1 MDKYEY
7 NLRNEEINALITRR
21 EFKKAVEIADT
32 IDWTKVRSVK
42 TLCKISDLYKVNR
55 KYNEA
60 KILLE
65 QALNRCPNGKSIVS
79 SLCEVCIK
87 MGDVVSAT
95 EYYKLFVQ
103 IAPTDN
109 AKFILLYKIYEAQE
123 VSLDER
129 IGVLEELKKR
139 ERVEKWCYELAYLYH
154 RVGLASRCVEECDDL
169 ILWFSQGKYVKK
181 AMELKMLH
189 QALSPS
195 QEAIYQQMISP
206 VERASHVD
214 QTVVHNAA
222 DEVKHED
229 DALVKTV
236 DVGQYSTINIQKAL
250 EESIR
255 DTMGDN
261 PQFKSGNLVEPEVN
275 AQVFDNT
282 DYTNETVDQPIVEE
296 VEDSTVVLSDPSLH
310 EKHLN
315 EILAPMLQ
323 DTGEMQEIYIDTATG
338 ELELDELTEAES
350 EADIPAEAV
359 KQSESSV
366 SFDTQVYNKGDI
378 PSVINQTPVA
388 EPAYESPARNLDNAS
403 KEEHMNLIDKKVA
416 EAMDAVMNGRMPASG
431 AIGGGQ
437 PPKSMQQHLTEE
449 ADGQISLVVPDEP
462 KIDKQITGQ
471 IDIESYL
478 SEWEN
483 SKKEKAQRTEEEL
496 KARVKEETGNL
507 FSDFEAAARDDILR
521 KLENELNNGPSYK
534 DADEEYRE
542 YLNKVHAEEEAKR
555 AEEEAAAREAAI
567 ETGAAVAVNTAVAAV
582 TATAG
587 DKSAVEPDTAI
598 KESEEAKPEAELKKL
613 ESGNK
618 SEAETV
624 VEEKAVSEI
633 AAEKTVTES
642 EASEADSTDSEVKT
656 SQAADDE
663 SEIESEGFVSFE
675 EFAAGSA
682 VNKNTDNATE
692 ATSDKSIEAKAEP
705 DEKVASDDDKRD
717 ASAEARDEED
727 NTVRQLTSEE
737 LALFQGFIQTKKG
750 KTELAKSLDNISLA
764 SYTGN
769 VCVIGD
775 SAEEA
780 VSLAKNVIQY
790 AKTTDSNFAGK
801 VGKVSGESLNGK
813 DVAATIE
820 RMQNGGLIVERASGM
835 EPETVEELIKSLNQE
850 NQGILVILQDGKR
863 ELRKLFKDNEKL
875 AEIFNVEIEIEQL
888 SDDALVAYGRQYAEH
903 EEYAIDEMGILAL
916 HTRIDEMQTSD
927 HIVTVADVREL
938 VDDAIYHATRF
949 SPKHIVD
956 IILGK
961 RYDED
966 DMIILKERDFSI

>member
-350 EADIPAEAV
+350 EADIPAETV

-378 PSVINQTPVA
+378 PSVINQTQTPAA
-388 EPAYESPARNLDNAS
+388 EPASEVPARNLDNAS
-403 KEEHMNLIDKKVA
+403 KEELMNLIDKKVA
-416 EAMDAVMNGRMPASG
+416 EAMDAVINGRIPASG
-431 AIGGGQ
+431 TIGGGQ

-507 FSDFEAAARDDILR
+507 FSDFEAAARDDILK

-534 DADEEYRE
+534 NAEEEYRE
-542 YLNKVHAEEEAKR
+542 YLNKVHAEEEAKK
-555 AEEEAAAREAAI
+555 AEEE
-567 ETGAAVAVNTAVAAV
+567 
-582 TATAG
+582 
-587 DKSAVEPDTAI
+587 SASKT
-598 KESEEAKPEAELKKL
+598 ESEEAKLEAELKKL
-613 ESGNK
+613 ESKPENEAKATELK
-618 SEAETV
+618 S
-624 VEEKAVSEI
+624 EKAVEENNISEP
-633 AAEKTVTES
+633 TES
-642 EASEADSTDSEVKT
+642 KT
-656 SQAADDE
+656 ADDE

-675 EFAAGSA
+675 EFASEPI
-682 VNKNTDNATE
+682 VSRNKNTDTATE
-692 ATSDKSIEAKAEP
+692 EESDKSIETKAEA
-705 DEKVASDDDKRD
+705 DSVGASSDDDKMD
-717 ASAEARDEED
+717 SQDVSRDEED

-780 VSLAKNVIQY
+780 LSLAKNVIQY

-813 DVAATIE
+813 DVAATVE
-820 RMQNGGLIVERASGM
+820 RMQNGGLIVEKASGM
-835 EPETVEELIKSLNQE
+835 DAETVEELVKTLNQE

-863 ELRKLFKDNEKL
+863 ELRKLLKDNEKL

-949 SPKHIVD
+949 SPKHVLD

-966 DMIILKERDFSI
+966 DMIILKERDFNI

>member
-275 AQVFDNT
+275 AQVYDNT
-282 DYTNETVDQPIVEE
+282 DYINETVDQPIVEE

-350 EADIPAEAV
+350 ETDIPDEAV

-378 PSVINQTPVA
+378 PSVINQTQTPAA
-388 EPAYESPARNLDNAS
+388 EPASEVPARNLDNAS
-403 KEEHMNLIDKKVA
+403 KEELMNLIDKKVA
-416 EAMDAVMNGRMPASG
+416 EAMDAVINGRIPASG
-431 AIGGGQ
+431 TIGGGQ

-507 FSDFEAAARDDILR
+507 FSDFEAAARDDILK

-534 DADEEYRE
+534 NAEEEYRE
-542 YLNKVHAEEEAKR
+542 YLNKVHAEEEAKK
-555 AEEEAAAREAAI
+555 AEEE
-567 ETGAAVAVNTAVAAV
+567 
-582 TATAG
+582 
-587 DKSAVEPDTAI
+587 SASKT
-598 KESEEAKPEAELKKL
+598 ESEEAKLEAELKKL
-613 ESGNK
+613 ESKPENEAKATELK
-618 SEAETV
+618 S
-624 VEEKAVSEI
+624 EKAVEENNISEP
-633 AAEKTVTES
+633 TES
-642 EASEADSTDSEVKT
+642 KT
-656 SQAADDE
+656 ADDE

-675 EFAAGSA
+675 EFASEPI
-682 VNKNTDNATE
+682 VSRNKNTDTATE
-692 ATSDKSIEAKAEP
+692 EESDKSIETEAEA
-705 DEKVASDDDKRD
+705 DSVGASSDDDKTD
-717 ASAEARDEED
+717 SQDVSRDEED

-780 VSLAKNVIQY
+780 LSLAKNVIQY

-813 DVAATIE
+813 DVAATVE
-820 RMQNGGLIVERASGM
+820 RMQNGGLIVEKASGM
-835 EPETVEELIKSLNQE
+835 DAETVEELVKTLNQE

-863 ELRKLFKDNEKL
+863 ELRKLLKDNEKL

-949 SPKHIVD
+949 SPKHVLD

-966 DMIILKERDFSI
+966 DMIILKERDFNI

>member
-282 DYTNETVDQPIVEE
+282 DYINETVDQPIVEE

-350 EADIPAEAV
+350 ETDIPDETV

-378 PSVINQTPVA
+378 PSVINQTQTPAA
-388 EPAYESPARNLDNAS
+388 EPASEVPARNLDNAS
-403 KEEHMNLIDKKVA
+403 KEELMNLIDKKVA
-416 EAMDAVMNGRMPASG
+416 EAMDAVINGRIPASG
-431 AIGGGQ
+431 TIGGGQ

-507 FSDFEAAARDDILR
+507 FSDFEAAARDDILK

-534 DADEEYRE
+534 NAEEEYRE
-542 YLNKVHAEEEAKR
+542 YLNKVHAEEEAKK
-555 AEEEAAAREAAI
+555 AEEE
-567 ETGAAVAVNTAVAAV
+567 
-582 TATAG
+582 
-587 DKSAVEPDTAI
+587 SASKT
-598 KESEEAKPEAELKKL
+598 ESEEAKLEAELKKL
-613 ESGNK
+613 ESKPENEAKATELK
-618 SEAETV
+618 S
-624 VEEKAVSEI
+624 EKAVDETDISEP
-633 AAEKTVTES
+633 TES
-642 EASEADSTDSEVKT
+642 KT
-656 SQAADDE
+656 ADDE

-675 EFAAGSA
+675 EFASEPI
-682 VNKNTDNATE
+682 VSKNKNTDTATE
-692 ATSDKSIEAKAEP
+692 EESDKSIETKAEA
-705 DEKVASDDDKRD
+705 DTVGASSDDDKTD
-717 ASAEARDEED
+717 SQDVSRDEED

-780 VSLAKNVIQY
+780 LSLAKNVIQY

-813 DVAATIE
+813 DVAATVE
-820 RMQNGGLIVERASGM
+820 RMQNGGLIVEKASGM
-835 EPETVEELIKSLNQE
+835 DAETVEELVKTLNQE

-863 ELRKLFKDNEKL
+863 ELRKLLKDNEKL

-949 SPKHIVD
+949 SPKHVLD

-966 DMIILKERDFSI
+966 DMIILKERDFNI

>member
-65 QALNRCPNGKSIVS
+65 QALSRCPNGKSIVS

-275 AQVFDNT
+275 AQVYDNT
-282 DYTNETVDQPIVEE
+282 DYINETVDQPIVEE

-350 EADIPAEAV
+350 EADIPDEAV

-366 SFDTQVYNKGDI
+366 SFDTQIYNKGDI
-378 PSVINQTPVA
+378 PSVINQTQTPAA
-388 EPAYESPARNLDNAS
+388 EPASEVPARNLDNAS
-403 KEEHMNLIDKKVA
+403 KEELMNLIDKKVA
-416 EAMDAVMNGRMPASG
+416 EAMDAVINGRIPASG
-431 AIGGGQ
+431 TIGGGQ

-507 FSDFEAAARDDILR
+507 FSDFEAAARDDILK

-534 DADEEYRE
+534 NAEEEYRE
-542 YLNKVHAEEEAKR
+542 YLNKVHAEEEAKK
-555 AEEEAAAREAAI
+555 AEEE
-567 ETGAAVAVNTAVAAV
+567 
-582 TATAG
+582 
-587 DKSAVEPDTAI
+587 SASKT
-598 KESEEAKPEAELKKL
+598 ESEEAKLEAELKKL
-613 ESGNK
+613 ESKPENEAKATELK
-618 SEAETV
+618 S
-624 VEEKAVSEI
+624 EKAVDETDISEP
-633 AAEKTVTES
+633 TES
-642 EASEADSTDSEVKT
+642 KT
-656 SQAADDE
+656 ADDE

-675 EFAAGSA
+675 EFTSEP
-682 VNKNTDNATE
+682 VVSRNKNTDTATE
-692 ATSDKSIEAKAEP
+692 EESDKSIETKAEA
-705 DEKVASDDDKRD
+705 DSVEASSDDDKMD
-717 ASAEARDEED
+717 SQDVSRDEED

-780 VSLAKNVIQY
+780 LSLAKNVIQY

-813 DVAATIE
+813 DVAATVE
-820 RMQNGGLIVERASGM
+820 RMQNGGLIVEKASGM
-835 EPETVEELIKSLNQE
+835 DAETVEELVKTLNQE

-863 ELRKLFKDNEKL
+863 ELRKLLKDNEKL

-949 SPKHIVD
+949 SPKHVLD

-966 DMIILKERDFSI
+966 DMIILKERDFNI

>member
-282 DYTNETVDQPIVEE
+282 DYINETVDQPIVEE

-338 ELELDELTEAES
+338 ELELDDLTEAES
-350 EADIPAEAV
+350 EADIPAETV

-378 PSVINQTPVA
+378 PSVINQTQTPAA
-388 EPAYESPARNLDNAS
+388 EPASEVPARNLDNAS
-403 KEEHMNLIDKKVA
+403 KEELMNLIDKKVA
-416 EAMDAVMNGRMPASG
+416 EAMDAVMNGRIPASG
-431 AIGGGQ
+431 TIGGGQ

-507 FSDFEAAARDDILR
+507 FSDFEAAARDDILK

-534 DADEEYRE
+534 NAEEEYRE
-542 YLNKVHAEEEAKR
+542 YLNKVHAEEEAKK
-555 AEEEAAAREAAI
+555 AEEE
-567 ETGAAVAVNTAVAAV
+567 
-582 TATAG
+582 
-587 DKSAVEPDTAI
+587 SASKT
-598 KESEEAKPEAELKKL
+598 ESEEAKLEAELKKL
-613 ESGNK
+613 ESKPENEAKATELK
-618 SEAETV
+618 S
-624 VEEKAVSEI
+624 EKAVEENNISEP
-633 AAEKTVTES
+633 TES
-642 EASEADSTDSEVKT
+642 KT
-656 SQAADDE
+656 ADDE

-675 EFAAGSA
+675 EFASEPI
-682 VNKNTDNATE
+682 VSKNKNTDTATE
-692 ATSDKSIEAKAEP
+692 EESDKSIETEAEA
-705 DEKVASDDDKRD
+705 DTVGASSDDDKTD
-717 ASAEARDEED
+717 SQDVSRDEED

-780 VSLAKNVIQY
+780 LSLAKNVIQY

-813 DVAATIE
+813 DVAATVE
-820 RMQNGGLIVERASGM
+820 RMQNGGLIVEKASGM
-835 EPETVEELIKSLNQE
+835 DAETVEELVKTLNQE

-863 ELRKLFKDNEKL
+863 ELRKLLKDNEKL

-949 SPKHIVD
+949 SPKHVLD

-966 DMIILKERDFSI
+966 DMIILKERDFNI

>member
-350 EADIPAEAV
+350 EADIPDETV

-366 SFDTQVYNKGDI
+366 SFDTQIYNKGDI
-378 PSVINQTPVA
+378 PSVINQTQTPAA
-388 EPAYESPARNLDNAS
+388 EPASEVPARNLDNAS
-403 KEEHMNLIDKKVA
+403 KEELMNLIDKKVA
-416 EAMDAVMNGRMPASG
+416 EAMDAVINGRIPASG
-431 AIGGGQ
+431 TIGGGQ

-507 FSDFEAAARDDILR
+507 FSDFEAAARDDILK

-534 DADEEYRE
+534 NAEEEYRE
-542 YLNKVHAEEEAKR
+542 YLNKVHAEEEAKK
-555 AEEEAAAREAAI
+555 AEEE
-567 ETGAAVAVNTAVAAV
+567 
-582 TATAG
+582 
-587 DKSAVEPDTAI
+587 SASKT
-598 KESEEAKPEAELKKL
+598 ESEEAKLEAELKKL
-613 ESGNK
+613 ESKPENEAKATELK
-618 SEAETV
+618 S
-624 VEEKAVSEI
+624 EKAVEENNISEP
-633 AAEKTVTES
+633 TES
-642 EASEADSTDSEVKT
+642 KT
-656 SQAADDE
+656 ADDE

-675 EFAAGSA
+675 EFASEPI
-682 VNKNTDNATE
+682 VSKNKNTDTATE
-692 ATSDKSIEAKAEP
+692 EESDKSIETEAEA
-705 DEKVASDDDKRD
+705 DTVGASSDDDKTD
-717 ASAEARDEED
+717 SQDVSRDEED

-780 VSLAKNVIQY
+780 LSLAKNVIQY

-813 DVAATIE
+813 DVAATVE
-820 RMQNGGLIVERASGM
+820 RMQNGGLIVEKASGM
-835 EPETVEELIKSLNQE
+835 DAETVEELVKTLNQE

-863 ELRKLFKDNEKL
+863 ELRKLLKDNEKL

-949 SPKHIVD
+949 SPKHVLD

-966 DMIILKERDFSI
+966 DMIILKERDFNI

>member
-350 EADIPAEAV
+350 EADIPAEVV

-378 PSVINQTPVA
+378 PSVINQTQTPAA
-388 EPAYESPARNLDNAS
+388 EPASEVPARNLDNAS
-403 KEEHMNLIDKKVA
+403 KEELMNLIDKKVA
-416 EAMDAVMNGRMPASG
+416 EAMDAVINGRIPASG
-431 AIGGGQ
+431 KIGGGQ

-507 FSDFEAAARDDILR
+507 FSDFEAAARDDILK

-534 DADEEYRE
+534 NAEEEYRE
-542 YLNKVHAEEEAKR
+542 YLNKVHAEEEAKK
-555 AEEEAAAREAAI
+555 AEEE
-567 ETGAAVAVNTAVAAV
+567 
-582 TATAG
+582 
-587 DKSAVEPDTAI
+587 SASKT
-598 KESEEAKPEAELKKL
+598 ESEEAKLVAELKKL
-613 ESGNK
+613 ESKPENEAKATELK
-618 SEAETV
+618 S
-624 VEEKAVSEI
+624 EKAVEENNISEP
-633 AAEKTVTES
+633 TES
-642 EASEADSTDSEVKT
+642 KT
-656 SQAADDE
+656 ADDE

-675 EFAAGSA
+675 EFASEPI
-682 VNKNTDNATE
+682 VSKNKNTDTATE
-692 ATSDKSIEAKAEP
+692 EESDKSIETEAEA
-705 DEKVASDDDKRD
+705 DTVGASSDDDKTD
-717 ASAEARDEED
+717 SQDVSRDEED

-780 VSLAKNVIQY
+780 LSLAKNVIQY

-813 DVAATIE
+813 DVAATVE
-820 RMQNGGLIVERASGM
+820 RMQNGGLIVEKASGM
-835 EPETVEELIKSLNQE
+835 DAETVEELVKTLNQE

-863 ELRKLFKDNEKL
+863 ELRKLLKDNEKL

-949 SPKHIVD
+949 SPKHVLD

-966 DMIILKERDFSI
+966 DMIILKERDFNI

>member
-366 SFDTQVYNKGDI
+366 SFDTQIYNKGDI
-378 PSVINQTPVA
+378 PSVINQTQTPAA
-388 EPAYESPARNLDNAS
+388 EPASEVPARNLDNAS
-403 KEEHMNLIDKKVA
+403 KEELMNLIDKKVA
-416 EAMDAVMNGRMPASG
+416 EAMDAVINGRIPASG
-431 AIGGGQ
+431 TIGGGQ

-507 FSDFEAAARDDILR
+507 FSDFEAAARDDILK

-534 DADEEYRE
+534 NAEEEYRE
-542 YLNKVHAEEEAKR
+542 YLNKVHAEEEAKK
-555 AEEEAAAREAAI
+555 AEEE
-567 ETGAAVAVNTAVAAV
+567 
-582 TATAG
+582 
-587 DKSAVEPDTAI
+587 SASKT
-598 KESEEAKPEAELKKL
+598 ESEEAKLEAELKKL
-613 ESGNK
+613 ESKPENEVKAAVLK
-618 SEAETV
+618 S
-624 VEEKAVSEI
+624 EKAVDETDISEP
-633 AAEKTVTES
+633 TES
-642 EASEADSTDSEVKT
+642 KT
-656 SQAADDE
+656 ADDE

-675 EFAAGSA
+675 EFASEPI
-682 VNKNTDNATE
+682 VSKNKNTDTATE
-692 ATSDKSIEAKAEP
+692 EESDKSIETEAEA
-705 DEKVASDDDKRD
+705 DTVGASSDDDKTD
-717 ASAEARDEED
+717 SQDVSRDEED

-780 VSLAKNVIQY
+780 LSLAKNVIQY

-813 DVAATIE
+813 DVAATVE
-820 RMQNGGLIVERASGM
+820 RMQNGGLIVEKASGM
-835 EPETVEELIKSLNQE
+835 DAETVEELVKTLNQE

-863 ELRKLFKDNEKL
+863 ELRKLLKDNEKL

-949 SPKHIVD
+949 SPKHVLD

-966 DMIILKERDFSI
+966 DMIILKERDFNI

>member
-275 AQVFDNT
+275 AQVYDNT
-282 DYTNETVDQPIVEE
+282 DYINETVDQPIVEE

-366 SFDTQVYNKGDI
+366 SFDTQIYNKGDI
-378 PSVINQTPVA
+378 PSVINQTQTPAA
-388 EPAYESPARNLDNAS
+388 EPASEVPARNLDNAS
-403 KEEHMNLIDKKVA
+403 KEELMNLIDKKVA
-416 EAMDAVMNGRMPASG
+416 EAMDAVINGRIPASG
-431 AIGGGQ
+431 TIGGGQ

-507 FSDFEAAARDDILR
+507 FSDFEAAARDDILK

-534 DADEEYRE
+534 NAEEEYRE
-542 YLNKVHAEEEAKR
+542 YLNKVHAEEEAKK
-555 AEEEAAAREAAI
+555 AEEE
-567 ETGAAVAVNTAVAAV
+567 
-582 TATAG
+582 
-587 DKSAVEPDTAI
+587 SASKT
-598 KESEEAKPEAELKKL
+598 ESEEAKLEAELKKI
-613 ESGNK
+613 ESKPENEVKAAVLK
-618 SEAETV
+618 S
-624 VEEKAVSEI
+624 EKAVDETDISEP
-633 AAEKTVTES
+633 TES
-642 EASEADSTDSEVKT
+642 KT
-656 SQAADDE
+656 ADDE

-675 EFAAGSA
+675 EFASEPI
-682 VNKNTDNATE
+682 VSRNKNTDTATE
-692 ATSDKSIEAKAEP
+692 EESDKSIETEAEA
-705 DEKVASDDDKRD
+705 DTVGASSDDDKTD
-717 ASAEARDEED
+717 SQDVSRDEED

-780 VSLAKNVIQY
+780 LSLAKNVIQY

-813 DVAATIE
+813 DVAATVE
-820 RMQNGGLIVERASGM
+820 RMQNGGLIVEKASGM
-835 EPETVEELIKSLNQE
+835 DAETVEELVKTLNQE

-863 ELRKLFKDNEKL
+863 ELRKLLKDNEKL

-949 SPKHIVD
+949 SPKHVLD

-966 DMIILKERDFSI
+966 DMIILKERDFNI

>member
-350 EADIPAEAV
+350 EADIPAETV

-378 PSVINQTPVA
+378 PSVINQTQTPAA
-388 EPAYESPARNLDNAS
+388 EPASEVPARNLDNAS
-403 KEEHMNLIDKKVA
+403 KEELMNLIDKKVA
-416 EAMDAVMNGRMPASG
+416 EAMDAVINGRIPASG
-431 AIGGGQ
+431 TIGGGQ

-507 FSDFEAAARDDILR
+507 FSDFEAAARDDILK

-534 DADEEYRE
+534 NAEEEYRE
-542 YLNKVHAEEEAKR
+542 YLNKVHAEEEAKK
-555 AEEEAAAREAAI
+555 AEEE
-567 ETGAAVAVNTAVAAV
+567 
-582 TATAG
+582 
-587 DKSAVEPDTAI
+587 SASKT
-598 KESEEAKPEAELKKL
+598 ESEEAKLEAELKKL
-613 ESGNK
+613 ESKPENEAKATELK
-618 SEAETV
+618 S
-624 VEEKAVSEI
+624 EKAVDETDISEP
-633 AAEKTVTES
+633 TES
-642 EASEADSTDSEVKT
+642 KT
-656 SQAADDE
+656 ADDE

-675 EFAAGSA
+675 EFASEPM
-682 VNKNTDNATE
+682 VSRNKNTDTATE
-692 ATSDKSIEAKAEP
+692 EESDKSIETKAEA
-705 DEKVASDDDKRD
+705 DTVGASSDDDKTD
-717 ASAEARDEED
+717 SQDVSRDEED

-780 VSLAKNVIQY
+780 LSLAKNVIQY

-813 DVAATIE
+813 DVAATVE
-820 RMQNGGLIVERASGM
+820 RMQNGGLIVEKASGM
-835 EPETVEELIKSLNQE
+835 DAETVEELVKTLNQE

-863 ELRKLFKDNEKL
+863 ELRKLLKDNEKL

-949 SPKHIVD
+949 SPKHVLD

-966 DMIILKERDFSI
+966 DMIILKERDFNI

>member
-282 DYTNETVDQPIVEE
+282 DYINETVDQPIVEE

-350 EADIPAEAV
+350 EADIPDEAV

-378 PSVINQTPVA
+378 PSVINQTQTPAA
-388 EPAYESPARNLDNAS
+388 EPASEVPARNLDNAS
-403 KEEHMNLIDKKVA
+403 KEELMNLIDKKVA
-416 EAMDAVMNGRMPASG
+416 EAMDAVINGRIPASG
-431 AIGGGQ
+431 TIGGGQ

-507 FSDFEAAARDDILR
+507 FSDFEAAARDDILK

-534 DADEEYRE
+534 NAEEEYRE
-542 YLNKVHAEEEAKR
+542 YLNKVHAEEEAKK
-555 AEEEAAAREAAI
+555 AEEE
-567 ETGAAVAVNTAVAAV
+567 
-582 TATAG
+582 
-587 DKSAVEPDTAI
+587 SASKT
-598 KESEEAKPEAELKKL
+598 ESEEAKLETELKKL
-613 ESGNK
+613 ESKPENEAKATELK
-618 SEAETV
+618 S
-624 VEEKAVSEI
+624 EKAVDENNISEP
-633 AAEKTVTES
+633 TES
-642 EASEADSTDSEVKT
+642 KT
-656 SQAADDE
+656 ADDE

-675 EFAAGSA
+675 EFASEPI
-682 VNKNTDNATE
+682 VSRNNNTDTATE
-692 ATSDKSIEAKAEP
+692 EESDKSIETKAEA
-705 DEKVASDDDKRD
+705 DTVGASSDDDKTD
-717 ASAEARDEED
+717 SQDVSRDEED

-780 VSLAKNVIQY
+780 LSLAKNVIQY

-813 DVAATIE
+813 DVAATVE
-820 RMQNGGLIVERASGM
+820 RMQNGGLIVEKASGM
-835 EPETVEELIKSLNQE
+835 DAETVEELVKTLNQE

-863 ELRKLFKDNEKL
+863 ELRKLLKDNEKL

-949 SPKHIVD
+949 SPKHVLD

-966 DMIILKERDFSI
+966 DMIILKERDFNI

>member
-282 DYTNETVDQPIVEE
+282 DYINETVDQPIVEE

-366 SFDTQVYNKGDI
+366 SFDTQIYNKGDI
-378 PSVINQTPVA
+378 PSVINQTQTPAA
-388 EPAYESPARNLDNAS
+388 EPASEVPARNLDNAS
-403 KEEHMNLIDKKVA
+403 KEELMNLIDKKVA
-416 EAMDAVMNGRMPASG
+416 EAMDAVINGRIPASG
-431 AIGGGQ
+431 TIGGGQ

-507 FSDFEAAARDDILR
+507 FSDFEAAARDDILK

-534 DADEEYRE
+534 NAEEEYRE
-542 YLNKVHAEEEAKR
+542 YLNKVHAEEEAKK
-555 AEEEAAAREAAI
+555 AEEE
-567 ETGAAVAVNTAVAAV
+567 
-582 TATAG
+582 
-587 DKSAVEPDTAI
+587 SASKT
-598 KESEEAKPEAELKKL
+598 ESEEAKLEAELKKL
-613 ESGNK
+613 ESKPENEAKATELK
-618 SEAETV
+618 S
-624 VEEKAVSEI
+624 EKAVEENNISEPI
-633 AAEKTVTES
+633 ESKT
-642 EASEADSTDSEVKT
+642 
-656 SQAADDE
+656 ADDE

-675 EFAAGSA
+675 EFASEPI
-682 VNKNTDNATE
+682 VSKNKNTDTATE
-692 ATSDKSIEAKAEP
+692 EESDKSIETEAEA
-705 DEKVASDDDKRD
+705 DTVGASSDDDKTD
-717 ASAEARDEED
+717 SQDVSRDEED

-780 VSLAKNVIQY
+780 LSLAKNVIQY

-813 DVAATIE
+813 DVAATVE
-820 RMQNGGLIVERASGM
+820 RMQNGGLIVEKASGM
-835 EPETVEELIKSLNQE
+835 DAETVEELVKTLNQE

-863 ELRKLFKDNEKL
+863 ELRKLLKDNEKL

-949 SPKHIVD
+949 SPKHVLD

-966 DMIILKERDFSI
+966 DMIILKERDFNI

>member
-366 SFDTQVYNKGDI
+366 SFDTQIYNKGDI
-378 PSVINQTPVA
+378 PSVINQTQTPAA
-388 EPAYESPARNLDNAS
+388 EPASEVPARNLDNAS
-403 KEEHMNLIDKKVA
+403 KEELMNLIDKKVA
-416 EAMDAVMNGRMPASG
+416 EAMDAVINGRIPASG
-431 AIGGGQ
+431 TIGGGQ

-507 FSDFEAAARDDILR
+507 FSDFEAAARDDILK

-534 DADEEYRE
+534 NAEEEYRE
-542 YLNKVHAEEEAKR
+542 YLNKVHAEEEAKK
-555 AEEEAAAREAAI
+555 AEEE
-567 ETGAAVAVNTAVAAV
+567 
-582 TATAG
+582 
-587 DKSAVEPDTAI
+587 SASKT
-598 KESEEAKPEAELKKL
+598 ESEEAKLEAELKKL
-613 ESGNK
+613 ESKPENEAKATELK
-618 SEAETV
+618 S
-624 VEEKAVSEI
+624 EKAVEENNISEP
-633 AAEKTVTES
+633 TES
-642 EASEADSTDSEVKT
+642 KT
-656 SQAADDE
+656 ADDE

-675 EFAAGSA
+675 EFASEPI
-682 VNKNTDNATE
+682 VSKNKNTDTATE
-692 ATSDKSIEAKAEP
+692 EESDKSIETKAEA
-705 DEKVASDDDKRD
+705 DTVGASSDDDKT
-717 ASAEARDEED
+717 ASQDVSRDEED

-780 VSLAKNVIQY
+780 LSLAKNVIQY

-813 DVAATIE
+813 DVAATVE
-820 RMQNGGLIVERASGM
+820 RMQNGGLIVEKASGM
-835 EPETVEELIKSLNQE
+835 DAETVEELVKTLNQE

-863 ELRKLFKDNEKL
+863 ELRKLLKDNEKL

-949 SPKHIVD
+949 SPKHVLD

-966 DMIILKERDFSI
+966 DMIILKERDFNI

>member
-282 DYTNETVDQPIVEE
+282 DYINETVDQPIVEE

-366 SFDTQVYNKGDI
+366 SFDTQIYNKGDI
-378 PSVINQTPVA
+378 PSVINQTQTPAA
-388 EPAYESPARNLDNAS
+388 EPASEVPARNLDNAS
-403 KEEHMNLIDKKVA
+403 KEELMNLIDKKVA
-416 EAMDAVMNGRMPASG
+416 EAMDAVINGRIPASG
-431 AIGGGQ
+431 TIGGGQ

-507 FSDFEAAARDDILR
+507 FSDFEAAARDDILK

-534 DADEEYRE
+534 NAEEEYRE
-542 YLNKVHAEEEAKR
+542 YLNKVHAEEEAKK
-555 AEEEAAAREAAI
+555 AEEE
-567 ETGAAVAVNTAVAAV
+567 
-582 TATAG
+582 
-587 DKSAVEPDTAI
+587 SASKT
-598 KESEEAKPEAELKKL
+598 ESEEAKLEAELKKL
-613 ESGNK
+613 ESKPENEVKAAVLK
-618 SEAETV
+618 S
-624 VEEKAVSEI
+624 EKAVDETDISEP
-633 AAEKTVTES
+633 TES
-642 EASEADSTDSEVKT
+642 KT
-656 SQAADDE
+656 ADDE

-675 EFAAGSA
+675 EFASEPI
-682 VNKNTDNATE
+682 VSKNKDTDTATE
-692 ATSDKSIEAKAEP
+692 EESDKSIETKAET
-705 DEKVASDDDKRD
+705 DTVGASSDDDKTD
-717 ASAEARDEED
+717 SQDVSRDEED

-780 VSLAKNVIQY
+780 LSLAKNVIQY

-813 DVAATIE
+813 DVAATVE
-820 RMQNGGLIVERASGM
+820 RMQNGGLIVEKASGM
-835 EPETVEELIKSLNQE
+835 DAETVEELVKTLNQE

-863 ELRKLFKDNEKL
+863 ELRKLLKDNEKL

-949 SPKHIVD
+949 SPKHVLD

-966 DMIILKERDFSI
+966 DMIILKERDFNI

>member
-282 DYTNETVDQPIVEE
+282 DYINETVDQPIVEE

-366 SFDTQVYNKGDI
+366 SFDTQIYNKGDI
-378 PSVINQTPVA
+378 PSVINQTQTPAA
-388 EPAYESPARNLDNAS
+388 EPASEVPARNLDNAS
-403 KEEHMNLIDKKVA
+403 KEELMNLIDKKVA
-416 EAMDAVMNGRMPASG
+416 EAMDAVINGRIPASG
-431 AIGGGQ
+431 TIGGGQ

-507 FSDFEAAARDDILR
+507 FSDFEAAARDDILK

-534 DADEEYRE
+534 NAEEEYRE
-542 YLNKVHAEEEAKR
+542 YLNKVHAEEEAKK
-555 AEEEAAAREAAI
+555 AEEE
-567 ETGAAVAVNTAVAAV
+567 
-582 TATAG
+582 
-587 DKSAVEPDTAI
+587 SASKT
-598 KESEEAKPEAELKKL
+598 ESEEAKLEAELKKL
-613 ESGNK
+613 ESKPENEAKATELK
-618 SEAETV
+618 S
-624 VEEKAVSEI
+624 EKAVEENNISEP
-633 AAEKTVTES
+633 TES
-642 EASEADSTDSEVKT
+642 KT
-656 SQAADDE
+656 ADDE

-675 EFAAGSA
+675 EFASEPI
-682 VNKNTDNATE
+682 VSKNKNTGTATE
-692 ATSDKSIEAKAEP
+692 EESDKSIETEAEA
-705 DEKVASDDDKRD
+705 DTVGASSDDDKTD
-717 ASAEARDEED
+717 SQDVSRDEED

-780 VSLAKNVIQY
+780 LSLAKNVIQY

-813 DVAATIE
+813 DVAATVE
-820 RMQNGGLIVERASGM
+820 RMQNGGLIVEKASGM
-835 EPETVEELIKSLNQE
+835 DAETVEELVKTLNQE

-863 ELRKLFKDNEKL
+863 ELRKLLKDNEKL

-949 SPKHIVD
+949 SPKHVLD

-966 DMIILKERDFSI
+966 DMIILKERDFNI

>member
-275 AQVFDNT
+275 AQVYDNT
-282 DYTNETVDQPIVEE
+282 DYINETVDQPIVEE

-366 SFDTQVYNKGDI
+366 SFDTQIYNKGDI
-378 PSVINQTPVA
+378 PSVINQTQTPAA
-388 EPAYESPARNLDNAS
+388 EPASEVPARNLDNAS
-403 KEEHMNLIDKKVA
+403 KEELMNLIDKKVA
-416 EAMDAVMNGRMPASG
+416 EAMDAVINGRIPASG
-431 AIGGGQ
+431 TIGGGQ

-507 FSDFEAAARDDILR
+507 FSDFEAAARDDILK

-534 DADEEYRE
+534 NAEEEYRE
-542 YLNKVHAEEEAKR
+542 YLNKVHAEEEAKK
-555 AEEEAAAREAAI
+555 AEEE
-567 ETGAAVAVNTAVAAV
+567 
-582 TATAG
+582 
-587 DKSAVEPDTAI
+587 SASKT
-598 KESEEAKPEAELKKL
+598 ESEEAKLEAELKKL
-613 ESGNK
+613 ESKPENEAKATELK
-618 SEAETV
+618 S
-624 VEEKAVSEI
+624 EKAVEENNISEP
-633 AAEKTVTES
+633 TES
-642 EASEADSTDSEVKT
+642 KT
-656 SQAADDE
+656 ADDE

-675 EFAAGSA
+675 EFASEPI
-682 VNKNTDNATE
+682 VSKNKNTDTATE
-692 ATSDKSIEAKAEP
+692 EESDKSIETEAEA
-705 DEKVASDDDKRD
+705 DTVGASSDDDKTD
-717 ASAEARDEED
+717 SQDVSRDEED

-780 VSLAKNVIQY
+780 LSLAKNVIQY

-813 DVAATIE
+813 DVAATVE
-820 RMQNGGLIVERASGM
+820 RMQNGCLIVEKASGM
-835 EPETVEELIKSLNQE
+835 DAETVEELVKTLNQE

-863 ELRKLFKDNEKL
+863 ELRKLLKDNEKL

-949 SPKHIVD
+949 SPKHVLD

-966 DMIILKERDFSI
+966 DMIILKERDFNI

>member
-282 DYTNETVDQPIVEE
+282 DYINETVNQPIVEE

-366 SFDTQVYNKGDI
+366 SFDTQIYNKGDI
-378 PSVINQTPVA
+378 PSVINQTQTPAA
-388 EPAYESPARNLDNAS
+388 EPASEVPARNLDNAS
-403 KEEHMNLIDKKVA
+403 KEELMNLIDKKVA
-416 EAMDAVMNGRMPASG
+416 EAMDAVINGRIPASG
-431 AIGGGQ
+431 TIGGGQ

-507 FSDFEAAARDDILR
+507 FSDFEAAARDDILK

-534 DADEEYRE
+534 NAEEEYRE
-542 YLNKVHAEEEAKR
+542 YLNKVHAEEEAKK
-555 AEEEAAAREAAI
+555 AEEE
-567 ETGAAVAVNTAVAAV
+567 
-582 TATAG
+582 
-587 DKSAVEPDTAI
+587 SASKT
-598 KESEEAKPEAELKKL
+598 ESEEAKLEAELKKL
-613 ESGNK
+613 ESKPENEAKATELK
-618 SEAETV
+618 S
-624 VEEKAVSEI
+624 EKAVEENNISEP
-633 AAEKTVTES
+633 TES
-642 EASEADSTDSEVKT
+642 KT
-656 SQAADDE
+656 ADDE

-675 EFAAGSA
+675 EFASEPI
-682 VNKNTDNATE
+682 VSKNKNTDTATE
-692 ATSDKSIEAKAEP
+692 EESDKSIETEAEA
-705 DEKVASDDDKRD
+705 DTVGASSDDDKTD
-717 ASAEARDEED
+717 SQDVSRDEED

-780 VSLAKNVIQY
+780 LSLAKNVIQY

-813 DVAATIE
+813 DVAATVE
-820 RMQNGGLIVERASGM
+820 RMQNGGLIVEKASGM
-835 EPETVEELIKSLNQE
+835 DAETVEELVKTLNQE

-863 ELRKLFKDNEKL
+863 ELRKLLKDNEKL

-949 SPKHIVD
+949 SPKHVLD

-966 DMIILKERDFSI
+966 DMIILKERDFNI

>member
-282 DYTNETVDQPIVEE
+282 DYINETVDQPIVEE

-366 SFDTQVYNKGDI
+366 SFDTQIYNKGDI
-378 PSVINQTPVA
+378 PSVINQTQTPAA
-388 EPAYESPARNLDNAS
+388 EPASEVPARNLDNAS
-403 KEEHMNLIDKKVA
+403 KEELMNLIDKKVA
-416 EAMDAVMNGRMPASG
+416 EAMDAVINGRIPASG
-431 AIGGGQ
+431 TIGGGQ

-507 FSDFEAAARDDILR
+507 FSDFEAAARDDILK

-534 DADEEYRE
+534 NAEEEYRE
-542 YLNKVHAEEEAKR
+542 YLNKVHAEEEAKK
-555 AEEEAAAREAAI
+555 AEEE
-567 ETGAAVAVNTAVAAV
+567 
-582 TATAG
+582 
-587 DKSAVEPDTAI
+587 SASKT
-598 KESEEAKPEAELKKL
+598 ESEEAKLEAELKKL
-613 ESGNK
+613 ESKPENEAKATELK
-618 SEAETV
+618 S
-624 VEEKAVSEI
+624 EKAVDETDISEP
-633 AAEKTVTES
+633 TES
-642 EASEADSTDSEVKT
+642 KT
-656 SQAADDE
+656 ADDE

-675 EFAAGSA
+675 EFASEPI
-682 VNKNTDNATE
+682 VSKNKNTDTATE
-692 ATSDKSIEAKAEP
+692 EESDKSIETKAEA
-705 DEKVASDDDKRD
+705 DTVGASSDDDKTD
-717 ASAEARDEED
+717 SQDVSRDEED

-780 VSLAKNVIQY
+780 LSLAKNVIQY

-813 DVAATIE
+813 DVAATVE
-820 RMQNGGLIVERASGM
+820 RMQNGGLIVEKASGM
-835 EPETVEELIKSLNQE
+835 DAETVEELVKTLNQE

-863 ELRKLFKDNEKL
+863 ELRKLLKDNEKL

-949 SPKHIVD
+949 SPKHVLD

-966 DMIILKERDFSI
+966 DMIILKERDFNI

>member
-338 ELELDELTEAES
+338 ELELDELTEA
-350 EADIPAEAV
+350 DIPAETV

-378 PSVINQTPVA
+378 PSVINQTQTPAA
-388 EPAYESPARNLDNAS
+388 EPASEVPARNLDNAS
-403 KEEHMNLIDKKVA
+403 KEELMNLIDKKVA
-416 EAMDAVMNGRMPASG
+416 EAMDAVINGRIPASG
-431 AIGGGQ
+431 TIGGGQ

-507 FSDFEAAARDDILR
+507 FSDFEAAARDDILK

-534 DADEEYRE
+534 NAEEEYRE
-542 YLNKVHAEEEAKR
+542 YLNKVHAEEEAKK
-555 AEEEAAAREAAI
+555 AEEE
-567 ETGAAVAVNTAVAAV
+567 
-582 TATAG
+582 
-587 DKSAVEPDTAI
+587 SASKT
-598 KESEEAKPEAELKKL
+598 ESEEAKLEAELKKL
-613 ESGNK
+613 ESKPENEAKATELK
-618 SEAETV
+618 S
-624 VEEKAVSEI
+624 EKAVDETDISEP
-633 AAEKTVTES
+633 TES
-642 EASEADSTDSEVKT
+642 KT
-656 SQAADDE
+656 ADDE

-675 EFAAGSA
+675 EFASEPI
-682 VNKNTDNATE
+682 VSKNKNTDTATE
-692 ATSDKSIEAKAEP
+692 EESDKSIETKAEA
-705 DEKVASDDDKRD
+705 DTVGASSDDDKT
-717 ASAEARDEED
+717 ASQDVSRDEED

-780 VSLAKNVIQY
+780 LSLAKNVIQY

-813 DVAATIE
+813 DVAATVE
-820 RMQNGGLIVERASGM
+820 RMQNGGLIVEKASGM
-835 EPETVEELIKSLNQE
+835 DAETVEELVKTLNQE

-863 ELRKLFKDNEKL
+863 ELRKLLKDNEKL

-949 SPKHIVD
+949 SPKHVLD

-966 DMIILKERDFSI
+966 DMIILKERDFNI

>member
-282 DYTNETVDQPIVEE
+282 DYINETVDQPIVEE

-350 EADIPAEAV
+350 EADIPAETV

-378 PSVINQTPVA
+378 PSVINQTQTPAA
-388 EPAYESPARNLDNAS
+388 EPASEVPARNLDNAS
-403 KEEHMNLIDKKVA
+403 KEELMNLIDKKVA
-416 EAMDAVMNGRMPASG
+416 EAMDAVINGRIPASG
-431 AIGGGQ
+431 TIGGGQ

-507 FSDFEAAARDDILR
+507 FSDFEAAARDDILK

-534 DADEEYRE
+534 NAEEEYRE
-542 YLNKVHAEEEAKR
+542 YLNKVHAEEEAKK
-555 AEEEAAAREAAI
+555 AEEE
-567 ETGAAVAVNTAVAAV
+567 
-582 TATAG
+582 
-587 DKSAVEPDTAI
+587 SASKT
-598 KESEEAKPEAELKKL
+598 ESEEAKLEAELKKL
-613 ESGNK
+613 ESKPENEAKATELK
-618 SEAETV
+618 S
-624 VEEKAVSEI
+624 EKAVEENNISEP
-633 AAEKTVTES
+633 TES
-642 EASEADSTDSEVKT
+642 KT
-656 SQAADDE
+656 ADDE

-675 EFAAGSA
+675 EFASEPI
-682 VNKNTDNATE
+682 VSKNKNTDTATE
-692 ATSDKSIEAKAEP
+692 EESDKSIETEAEA
-705 DEKVASDDDKRD
+705 DTVGASSDDDKTD
-717 ASAEARDEED
+717 SQDVSRDEED

-780 VSLAKNVIQY
+780 LSLAKNVIQY

-813 DVAATIE
+813 DVAATVE
-820 RMQNGGLIVERASGM
+820 RMQNGGLIVEKASGM
-835 EPETVEELIKSLNQE
+835 DTETVEELVKTLNQE

-863 ELRKLFKDNEKL
+863 ELRKLLKDNEKL

-949 SPKHIVD
+949 SPKHVLD

-966 DMIILKERDFSI
+966 DMIILKERDFNI

>member
-350 EADIPAEAV
+350 EADIPAETV

-378 PSVINQTPVA
+378 PSVINQTQTPAA
-388 EPAYESPARNLDNAS
+388 EPASEVPARNLDNAS
-403 KEEHMNLIDKKVA
+403 KEELMNLIDKKVA
-416 EAMDAVMNGRMPASG
+416 EAMDAVINGRIPASG
-431 AIGGGQ
+431 TIGGGQ

-507 FSDFEAAARDDILR
+507 FSDFEAAARDDILK

-534 DADEEYRE
+534 NAEEEYRE
-542 YLNKVHAEEEAKR
+542 YLNKVHAEEEAKK
-555 AEEEAAAREAAI
+555 AEAE
-567 ETGAAVAVNTAVAAV
+567 
-582 TATAG
+582 
-587 DKSAVEPDTAI
+587 SASKT
-598 KESEEAKPEAELKKL
+598 ESEEAKLEAELKKL
-613 ESGNK
+613 ESKPENEAKATELK
-618 SEAETV
+618 SEKAL
-624 VEEKAVSEI
+624 EENNISEP
-633 AAEKTVTES
+633 TES
-642 EASEADSTDSEVKT
+642 KT
-656 SQAADDE
+656 ADDE

-675 EFAAGSA
+675 EFASEPI
-682 VNKNTDNATE
+682 VSKNKNTDTATE
-692 ATSDKSIEAKAEP
+692 EESDKSIETKAEA
-705 DEKVASDDDKRD
+705 DSVGASSDDDKTD
-717 ASAEARDEED
+717 SQDVSRDEED

-780 VSLAKNVIQY
+780 LSLAKNVIQY

-813 DVAATIE
+813 DVAATVE
-820 RMQNGGLIVERASGM
+820 RMQNGGLIVEKASGM
-835 EPETVEELIKSLNQE
+835 DAETVEELVKTLNQE

-863 ELRKLFKDNEKL
+863 ELRKLLKDNEKL

-949 SPKHIVD
+949 SPKHVLD

-966 DMIILKERDFSI
+966 DMIILKERDFNI

>member
-275 AQVFDNT
+275 AQVYDNT
-282 DYTNETVDQPIVEE
+282 DYINETVDQPIVEE

-366 SFDTQVYNKGDI
+366 SFDTQIYNKGDI
-378 PSVINQTPVA
+378 PSVINQTQTPAA
-388 EPAYESPARNLDNAS
+388 EPASEVPARNLDNAS
-403 KEEHMNLIDKKVA
+403 KEELMNLIDKKVA
-416 EAMDAVMNGRMPASG
+416 EAMDAVINGRIPASG
-431 AIGGGQ
+431 TIGGGQ

-507 FSDFEAAARDDILR
+507 FSDFEAAARDDILK

-534 DADEEYRE
+534 NAEEEYRE
-542 YLNKVHAEEEAKR
+542 YLNKVHAEEEAKK
-555 AEEEAAAREAAI
+555 AEEE
-567 ETGAAVAVNTAVAAV
+567 
-582 TATAG
+582 
-587 DKSAVEPDTAI
+587 SASKT
-598 KESEEAKPEAELKKL
+598 ESEEAKLEAELKKL
-613 ESGNK
+613 ES
-618 SEAETV
+618 
-624 VEEKAVSEI
+624 EKAVDETDISEP
-633 AAEKTVTES
+633 TES
-642 EASEADSTDSEVKT
+642 KT
-656 SQAADDE
+656 ADDE

-675 EFAAGSA
+675 EFASEPI
-682 VNKNTDNATE
+682 VSRNKNTDTATE
-692 ATSDKSIEAKAEP
+692 EESDKSIETEAEA
-705 DEKVASDDDKRD
+705 DTVGASSDDDKTD
-717 ASAEARDEED
+717 SQDVSRDEED

-780 VSLAKNVIQY
+780 LSLAKNVIQY

-813 DVAATIE
+813 DVAATVE
-820 RMQNGGLIVERASGM
+820 RMQNGGLIVEKASGM
-835 EPETVEELIKSLNQE
+835 DAETVEELVKTLNQE

-863 ELRKLFKDNEKL
+863 ELRKLLKDNEKL

-949 SPKHIVD
+949 SPKHVLD

-966 DMIILKERDFSI
+966 DMIILKERDFNI

>member
-350 EADIPAEAV
+350 EADIPDETV

-378 PSVINQTPVA
+378 PSVINQTQTPAA
-388 EPAYESPARNLDNAS
+388 EPASEVPARNLDNAS
-403 KEEHMNLIDKKVA
+403 KEELMNLIDKKVA
-416 EAMDAVMNGRMPASG
+416 EAMDAVINGRIPASG
-431 AIGGGQ
+431 TIGGGQ

-507 FSDFEAAARDDILR
+507 FSDFEAAARDDILK

-534 DADEEYRE
+534 NAEEEYRE
-542 YLNKVHAEEEAKR
+542 YLNKVHAEEEAKK
-555 AEEEAAAREAAI
+555 AEEE
-567 ETGAAVAVNTAVAAV
+567 
-582 TATAG
+582 
-587 DKSAVEPDTAI
+587 SASKT
-598 KESEEAKPEAELKKL
+598 KSEEAKLEAELKKL
-613 ESGNK
+613 ESKPENEAKATELK
-618 SEAETV
+618 S
-624 VEEKAVSEI
+624 EKAVDETDISEP
-633 AAEKTVTES
+633 TES
-642 EASEADSTDSEVKT
+642 KT
-656 SQAADDE
+656 ADDE

-675 EFAAGSA
+675 EFASEPI
-682 VNKNTDNATE
+682 VSKNKNTDTATE
-692 ATSDKSIEAKAEP
+692 EESDKSIETKAEA
-705 DEKVASDDDKRD
+705 DTVGASSDDDKT
-717 ASAEARDEED
+717 ASQDVSRDEED

-780 VSLAKNVIQY
+780 LSLAKNVIQY

-813 DVAATIE
+813 DVAATVE
-820 RMQNGGLIVERASGM
+820 RMQNGGLIVEKASGM
-835 EPETVEELIKSLNQE
+835 DAETVEELVKTLNQE

-863 ELRKLFKDNEKL
+863 ELRKLLKDNEKL

-949 SPKHIVD
+949 SPKHVLD

-966 DMIILKERDFSI
+966 DMIILKERDFNI

>member
-350 EADIPAEAV
+350 EADIPAETV

-378 PSVINQTPVA
+378 PSVINQTQTPAA
-388 EPAYESPARNLDNAS
+388 EPASEVPARNLDNAS
-403 KEEHMNLIDKKVA
+403 KEELMNLIDKKVA
-416 EAMDAVMNGRMPASG
+416 EAMDAVINGRISASG
-431 AIGGGQ
+431 TIGGGQ

-507 FSDFEAAARDDILR
+507 FSDFEAAARDDILK

-534 DADEEYRE
+534 NAEEEYRE
-542 YLNKVHAEEEAKR
+542 YLNKVHAEEEAKK
-555 AEEEAAAREAAI
+555 AEEE
-567 ETGAAVAVNTAVAAV
+567 
-582 TATAG
+582 
-587 DKSAVEPDTAI
+587 SASKT
-598 KESEEAKPEAELKKL
+598 ESEEAKLEAELKKL
-613 ESGNK
+613 ESKPENEAKATELK
-618 SEAETV
+618 S
-624 VEEKAVSEI
+624 EKAVEENNISEP
-633 AAEKTVTES
+633 TES
-642 EASEADSTDSEVKT
+642 KT
-656 SQAADDE
+656 ADDE

-675 EFAAGSA
+675 EFASEPM
-682 VNKNTDNATE
+682 VSRNKNTDTATE
-692 ATSDKSIEAKAEP
+692 EESDKSIETKAEA
-705 DEKVASDDDKRD
+705 DTVGASSDDDKTD
-717 ASAEARDEED
+717 SQDVSRDEED

-775 SAEEA
+775 STEEA
-780 VSLAKNVIQY
+780 LSLAKNVIQY

-813 DVAATIE
+813 DVAATVE
-820 RMQNGGLIVERASGM
+820 RMQNGGLIVEKASGM
-835 EPETVEELIKSLNQE
+835 DAETVEELVKTLNQE

-863 ELRKLFKDNEKL
+863 ELRKLLKDNEKL

-949 SPKHIVD
+949 SPKHVLD

-966 DMIILKERDFSI
+966 DMIILKERDFNI

>member
-350 EADIPAEAV
+350 EADIPAETV

-378 PSVINQTPVA
+378 PSVINQTQTPAA
-388 EPAYESPARNLDNAS
+388 EPASEVPARNLDNAS
-403 KEEHMNLIDKKVA
+403 KEELMNLIDKKVA
-416 EAMDAVMNGRMPASG
+416 EAMDAVINGRIPASG
-431 AIGGGQ
+431 TIGGGQ

-507 FSDFEAAARDDILR
+507 FSDFEAAARDDILK

-534 DADEEYRE
+534 NAEEEYRE
-542 YLNKVHAEEEAKR
+542 YLNKVHAEEEAKK
-555 AEEEAAAREAAI
+555 AEEE
-567 ETGAAVAVNTAVAAV
+567 
-582 TATAG
+582 
-587 DKSAVEPDTAI
+587 SASKT
-598 KESEEAKPEAELKKL
+598 ESEEAKLEAELKKL
-613 ESGNK
+613 ESKPENEAKATELK
-618 SEAETV
+618 S
-624 VEEKAVSEI
+624 EKAVEENNISEP
-633 AAEKTVTES
+633 TES
-642 EASEADSTDSEVKT
+642 KT
-656 SQAADDE
+656 ADDE

-675 EFAAGSA
+675 EFASEPI
-682 VNKNTDNATE
+682 VSKNKNTDTATE
-692 ATSDKSIEAKAEP
+692 EESDKSIETEAEA
-705 DEKVASDDDKRD
+705 DTVGASSDDDKTD
-717 ASAEARDEED
+717 SQDVSRDEED

-780 VSLAKNVIQY
+780 LSLAKNVIQY

-813 DVAATIE
+813 DVAATVE
-820 RMQNGGLIVERASGM
+820 RMQNGGLIVEKASGM
-835 EPETVEELIKSLNQE
+835 DTETVEELVKTLNQE

-863 ELRKLFKDNEKL
+863 ELRKLLKDNEKL

-949 SPKHIVD
+949 SPKHVLD

-966 DMIILKERDFSI
+966 DMIILKERDFNI

>member
-282 DYTNETVDQPIVEE
+282 DYINETVDQPIVEE

-350 EADIPAEAV
+350 EADIPAETV

-378 PSVINQTPVA
+378 PSVINQTQTPAA
-388 EPAYESPARNLDNAS
+388 EPASEVPARNLDNAS
-403 KEEHMNLIDKKVA
+403 KEELMNLIDKKVA
-416 EAMDAVMNGRMPASG
+416 EAMDAVINGRIPASG
-431 AIGGGQ
+431 TIGGGQ

-507 FSDFEAAARDDILR
+507 FSDFEAAARDDILK

-534 DADEEYRE
+534 NAEEEYRE
-542 YLNKVHAEEEAKR
+542 YLNKVHAEEEAKK
-555 AEEEAAAREAAI
+555 AEEE
-567 ETGAAVAVNTAVAAV
+567 
-582 TATAG
+582 
-587 DKSAVEPDTAI
+587 SASKT
-598 KESEEAKPEAELKKL
+598 ESEEAKLEAELKKL
-613 ESGNK
+613 ESKPENEAKATELK
-618 SEAETV
+618 S
-624 VEEKAVSEI
+624 EKAVDETDISEP
-633 AAEKTVTES
+633 TES
-642 EASEADSTDSEVKT
+642 KT
-656 SQAADDE
+656 ADDE

-675 EFAAGSA
+675 EFTSEPI
-682 VNKNTDNATE
+682 VSKNKNTDTATE
-692 ATSDKSIEAKAEP
+692 EESDKSIETEAEA
-705 DEKVASDDDKRD
+705 DTVGASSDDDKTD
-717 ASAEARDEED
+717 SQDVSRDEED

-780 VSLAKNVIQY
+780 LSLAKNVIQY

-813 DVAATIE
+813 DVAATVE
-820 RMQNGGLIVERASGM
+820 RMQNGGLIVEKASGM
-835 EPETVEELIKSLNQE
+835 DAETVEELVKTLNQE

-863 ELRKLFKDNEKL
+863 ELRKLLKDNEKL

-949 SPKHIVD
+949 SPKHVLD

-966 DMIILKERDFSI
+966 DMIILKERDFNI

>member
-282 DYTNETVDQPIVEE
+282 DYINETVDQPIVEE

-350 EADIPAEAV
+350 EADIPAETV

-378 PSVINQTPVA
+378 PSVINQTQTPAA
-388 EPAYESPARNLDNAS
+388 EPASEVPARNLDNAS
-403 KEEHMNLIDKKVA
+403 KEELMNLIDKKVA
-416 EAMDAVMNGRMPASG
+416 EAMDAVINGRIPASG
-431 AIGGGQ
+431 TIGGGQ

-507 FSDFEAAARDDILR
+507 FSDFEAAARDDILK

-534 DADEEYRE
+534 NAEEEYRE
-542 YLNKVHAEEEAKR
+542 YLNKVHAEEEAKK
-555 AEEEAAAREAAI
+555 AEEE
-567 ETGAAVAVNTAVAAV
+567 
-582 TATAG
+582 
-587 DKSAVEPDTAI
+587 SASKT
-598 KESEEAKPEAELKKL
+598 ESEEAKLEAELKKL
-613 ESGNK
+613 ESKPENEAKATELK
-618 SEAETV
+618 S
-624 VEEKAVSEI
+624 EKAVDETDISEP
-633 AAEKTVTES
+633 TES
-642 EASEADSTDSEVKT
+642 KT
-656 SQAADDE
+656 ADDE

-675 EFAAGSA
+675 EFASEPI
-682 VNKNTDNATE
+682 VSKNKNTDTATE
-692 ATSDKSIEAKAEP
+692 EESDKSIETEAEA
-705 DEKVASDDDKRD
+705 DTVGASSDDDKTD
-717 ASAEARDEED
+717 SQDVSRDEED

-780 VSLAKNVIQY
+780 LSLAKNVIQY

-813 DVAATIE
+813 DVAATVE
-820 RMQNGGLIVERASGM
+820 RMQNGGLIVEKASGM
-835 EPETVEELIKSLNQE
+835 DAETVEELVKTLNQE

-863 ELRKLFKDNEKL
+863 ELRKLLKDNEKL

-949 SPKHIVD
+949 SPKHVLD

-966 DMIILKERDFSI
+966 DMIILKERDFNI

>member
-282 DYTNETVDQPIVEE
+282 DYINETVDQPIVEE

-378 PSVINQTPVA
+378 PSVINQTQTPAA
-388 EPAYESPARNLDNAS
+388 EPASEVPARNLDNAS
-403 KEEHMNLIDKKVA
+403 KEELMNLIDKKVA
-416 EAMDAVMNGRMPASG
+416 EAMDAVINGRIPASG
-431 AIGGGQ
+431 TIGGGQ

-507 FSDFEAAARDDILR
+507 FSDFEAAARDDILK

-534 DADEEYRE
+534 NAEEEYRE
-542 YLNKVHAEEEAKR
+542 YLNKVHAEEEAKK
-555 AEEEAAAREAAI
+555 AEEE
-567 ETGAAVAVNTAVAAV
+567 
-582 TATAG
+582 
-587 DKSAVEPDTAI
+587 SASKT
-598 KESEEAKPEAELKKL
+598 ESEEAKLEAELKKL
-613 ESGNK
+613 ESKPENEAKATELK
-618 SEAETV
+618 S
-624 VEEKAVSEI
+624 EKAVDETDISEP
-633 AAEKTVTES
+633 TES
-642 EASEADSTDSEVKT
+642 KT
-656 SQAADDE
+656 ADDE

-675 EFAAGSA
+675 EFASEPI
-682 VNKNTDNATE
+682 VSRNKNTDTATE
-692 ATSDKSIEAKAEP
+692 EESDKSIETEAEA
-705 DEKVASDDDKRD
+705 DTVGASSDDDKTD
-717 ASAEARDEED
+717 SQDVSRDEED

-780 VSLAKNVIQY
+780 LSLAKNVIQY

-813 DVAATIE
+813 DVAATVE
-820 RMQNGGLIVERASGM
+820 RMQNGGLIVEKASGM
-835 EPETVEELIKSLNQE
+835 DAETVEELVKTLNQE

-863 ELRKLFKDNEKL
+863 ELRKLLKDNEKL

-949 SPKHIVD
+949 SPKHVLD

-966 DMIILKERDFSI
+966 DMIILKERDFNI

>member
-282 DYTNETVDQPIVEE
+282 DYINETVDQPIVEE

-338 ELELDELTEAES
+338 ELELDDLTEAES
-350 EADIPAEAV
+350 EADIPDETV

-378 PSVINQTPVA
+378 PSVINQTQTPAA
-388 EPAYESPARNLDNAS
+388 EPASEVPARNLDNAS
-403 KEEHMNLIDKKVA
+403 KEELMNLIDKKVA
-416 EAMDAVMNGRMPASG
+416 EAMDAVINGRIPASG
-431 AIGGGQ
+431 TIGGGQ

-507 FSDFEAAARDDILR
+507 FSDFEAAARDDILK

-534 DADEEYRE
+534 NAEEEYRE
-542 YLNKVHAEEEAKR
+542 YLNKVHAEEEAKK
-555 AEEEAAAREAAI
+555 AEEE
-567 ETGAAVAVNTAVAAV
+567 
-582 TATAG
+582 
-587 DKSAVEPDTAI
+587 SASKT
-598 KESEEAKPEAELKKL
+598 ESEEAKLEAELKKL
-613 ESGNK
+613 ESKPENEAKATELK
-618 SEAETV
+618 S
-624 VEEKAVSEI
+624 EKAVEENNISEP
-633 AAEKTVTES
+633 TES
-642 EASEADSTDSEVKT
+642 KT
-656 SQAADDE
+656 ADDE

-675 EFAAGSA
+675 EFASEPI
-682 VNKNTDNATE
+682 VSKNKNTDTATE
-692 ATSDKSIEAKAEP
+692 EESDKSIETEAEA
-705 DEKVASDDDKRD
+705 DTVGASSDDDKTD
-717 ASAEARDEED
+717 SQDVSRDEED

-780 VSLAKNVIQY
+780 LSLAKNVIQY

-813 DVAATIE
+813 DVAATVE
-820 RMQNGGLIVERASGM
+820 RMQNGGLIVEKASGM
-835 EPETVEELIKSLNQE
+835 DAETVEELVKTLNQE

-863 ELRKLFKDNEKL
+863 ELRKLLKDNEKL

-949 SPKHIVD
+949 SPKHVLD

-966 DMIILKERDFSI
+966 DMIILKERDFNI

>member
-350 EADIPAEAV
+350 EADIPDEAV

-366 SFDTQVYNKGDI
+366 SFDTQIYNKGDI
-378 PSVINQTPVA
+378 PSVINQTQTPAA
-388 EPAYESPARNLDNAS
+388 EPASEVPARNLDNAS
-403 KEEHMNLIDKKVA
+403 KEELMNLIDKKVA
-416 EAMDAVMNGRMPASG
+416 EAMDAVINGRIPASG
-431 AIGGGQ
+431 TIGGGQ

-507 FSDFEAAARDDILR
+507 FSDFEAAARDDILK

-534 DADEEYRE
+534 NAEEEYRE
-542 YLNKVHAEEEAKR
+542 YLNKVHAEEEAKK
-555 AEEEAAAREAAI
+555 AEEE
-567 ETGAAVAVNTAVAAV
+567 
-582 TATAG
+582 
-587 DKSAVEPDTAI
+587 SASKT
-598 KESEEAKPEAELKKL
+598 ESEEAKLEAELKKL
-613 ESGNK
+613 ESKPENEAKATELK
-618 SEAETV
+618 S
-624 VEEKAVSEI
+624 EKAVEENNISEP
-633 AAEKTVTES
+633 TES
-642 EASEADSTDSEVKT
+642 KT
-656 SQAADDE
+656 ADDE

-675 EFAAGSA
+675 EFASEPI
-682 VNKNTDNATE
+682 VSKNKNTDTATE
-692 ATSDKSIEAKAEP
+692 EESDKSIETEAEA
-705 DEKVASDDDKRD
+705 DTVGASSDDDKTD
-717 ASAEARDEED
+717 SQDVSRDEED

-780 VSLAKNVIQY
+780 LSLAKNVIQY

-813 DVAATIE
+813 DVAATVE
-820 RMQNGGLIVERASGM
+820 RMQNGGLIVEKASGM
-835 EPETVEELIKSLNQE
+835 DAETVEELVKTLNQE

-863 ELRKLFKDNEKL
+863 ELRKLLKDNEKL

-949 SPKHIVD
+949 SPKHVLD

-966 DMIILKERDFSI
+966 DMIILKERDFNI

>member
-350 EADIPAEAV
+350 ETDIPDETV

-378 PSVINQTPVA
+378 PSVINQTQTPAA
-388 EPAYESPARNLDNAS
+388 EPASEVPARNLDNAS
-403 KEEHMNLIDKKVA
+403 KEELMNLIDKKVA
-416 EAMDAVMNGRMPASG
+416 EAMDAVINGRIPASG
-431 AIGGGQ
+431 TIGGGQ

-507 FSDFEAAARDDILR
+507 FSDFEAAARDDILK

-534 DADEEYRE
+534 NAEEEYRE
-542 YLNKVHAEEEAKR
+542 YLNKVHAEEEAKK
-555 AEEEAAAREAAI
+555 AEEE
-567 ETGAAVAVNTAVAAV
+567 
-582 TATAG
+582 
-587 DKSAVEPDTAI
+587 SASKT
-598 KESEEAKPEAELKKL
+598 ESEEAKLEAELKKL
-613 ESGNK
+613 ESKPENEAKATELK
-618 SEAETV
+618 S
-624 VEEKAVSEI
+624 EKAVEENNISEP
-633 AAEKTVTES
+633 TES
-642 EASEADSTDSEVKT
+642 KT
-656 SQAADDE
+656 ADDE

-675 EFAAGSA
+675 EFASEPI
-682 VNKNTDNATE
+682 VSKNKNTDTATE
-692 ATSDKSIEAKAEP
+692 EESDKSIETKAEA
-705 DEKVASDDDKRD
+705 DTVGASSDDDKTD
-717 ASAEARDEED
+717 SQDVSRDEED

-780 VSLAKNVIQY
+780 LSLAKNVIQY

-813 DVAATIE
+813 DVAATVE
-820 RMQNGGLIVERASGM
+820 RMQNGGLIVEKASGM
-835 EPETVEELIKSLNQE
+835 DAETVEELVKTLNQE

-863 ELRKLFKDNEKL
+863 ELRKLLKDNEKL

-949 SPKHIVD
+949 SPKHVLD

-966 DMIILKERDFSI
+966 DMIILKERDFNI

>member
-282 DYTNETVDQPIVEE
+282 DYINETVDQPIVEE

-350 EADIPAEAV
+350 EADIPDEAV

-366 SFDTQVYNKGDI
+366 SFDTQIYNKGDI
-378 PSVINQTPVA
+378 PSVINQTQTPAA
-388 EPAYESPARNLDNAS
+388 EPASEVPARNLDNAS
-403 KEEHMNLIDKKVA
+403 KEELMNLIDKKVA
-416 EAMDAVMNGRMPASG
+416 EAMDAVINGRIPASG
-431 AIGGGQ
+431 TIGGGQ

-483 SKKEKAQRTEEEL
+483 TKKEKAQKTEEEL

-507 FSDFEAAARDDILR
+507 FSDFEAAARDDILK

-534 DADEEYRE
+534 NAEEEYRE
-542 YLNKVHAEEEAKR
+542 YLNKVHAEEEAKK
-555 AEEEAAAREAAI
+555 AEEE
-567 ETGAAVAVNTAVAAV
+567 
-582 TATAG
+582 
-587 DKSAVEPDTAI
+587 SASKT
-598 KESEEAKPEAELKKL
+598 ESEEAKLEAELKKL
-613 ESGNK
+613 ESKPENEAKATELK
-618 SEAETV
+618 S
-624 VEEKAVSEI
+624 EKAVEENNISEP
-633 AAEKTVTES
+633 TES
-642 EASEADSTDSEVKT
+642 KT
-656 SQAADDE
+656 ADDE

-675 EFAAGSA
+675 EFASEPM
-682 VNKNTDNATE
+682 VSRNKNTDTATE
-692 ATSDKSIEAKAEP
+692 EESDKSIETKAEA
-705 DEKVASDDDKRD
+705 DTVGASSDDDKTD
-717 ASAEARDEED
+717 SQDVSRDEED

-780 VSLAKNVIQY
+780 LSLAKNVIQY

-813 DVAATIE
+813 DVAATVE
-820 RMQNGGLIVERASGM
+820 RMQNGGLIVEKASGM
-835 EPETVEELIKSLNQE
+835 DAETVEELVKTLNQE

-863 ELRKLFKDNEKL
+863 ELRKLLKDNEKL

-949 SPKHIVD
+949 SPKHVLD

-966 DMIILKERDFSI
+966 DMIILKERDFNI

>member
-282 DYTNETVDQPIVEE
+282 DYINETVDQPIVEE

-366 SFDTQVYNKGDI
+366 SFDTQIYNKGDI
-378 PSVINQTPVA
+378 PSVINQTQTPAA
-388 EPAYESPARNLDNAS
+388 EPASEVPARNLDNAS
-403 KEEHMNLIDKKVA
+403 KEELMNLIDKKVA
-416 EAMDAVMNGRMPASG
+416 EAMDAVINGRIPASG
-431 AIGGGQ
+431 TIGGGQ

-483 SKKEKAQRTEEEL
+483 SKKEKAQKTEEEL

-507 FSDFEAAARDDILR
+507 FSDFEAAARDDILK

-534 DADEEYRE
+534 NAEEEYRE
-542 YLNKVHAEEEAKR
+542 YLNKVHAEEEAKK
-555 AEEEAAAREAAI
+555 AEEE
-567 ETGAAVAVNTAVAAV
+567 
-582 TATAG
+582 
-587 DKSAVEPDTAI
+587 SASKT
-598 KESEEAKPEAELKKL
+598 ESEEAKLEAELKKL
-613 ESGNK
+613 ESKPENEAKATELK
-618 SEAETV
+618 S
-624 VEEKAVSEI
+624 EKAVEENNISEP
-633 AAEKTVTES
+633 TES
-642 EASEADSTDSEVKT
+642 KT
-656 SQAADDE
+656 ADDE

-675 EFAAGSA
+675 EFASEPI
-682 VNKNTDNATE
+682 VSKNKNTDTATE
-692 ATSDKSIEAKAEP
+692 EESDKSIETETEADTVGAS
-705 DEKVASDDDKRD
+705 SDDDKTD
-717 ASAEARDEED
+717 SQDVSRDEED

-780 VSLAKNVIQY
+780 LSLAKNVIQY

-813 DVAATIE
+813 DVAATVE
-820 RMQNGGLIVERASGM
+820 RMQNGGLIVEKASGM
-835 EPETVEELIKSLNQE
+835 DAETVEELVKTLNQE

-863 ELRKLFKDNEKL
+863 ELRKLLKDNEKL

-949 SPKHIVD
+949 SPKHVLD

-966 DMIILKERDFSI
+966 DMIILKERDFNI

>member
-261 PQFKSGNLVEPEVN
+261 PQFKSGNLVEPEDN
-275 AQVFDNT
+275 AQAFDNT
-282 DYTNETVDQPIVEE
+282 DYNNETVNQPIIEE
-296 VEDSTVVLSDPSLH
+296 AEDSTVVLKDPSLH

-366 SFDTQVYNKGDI
+366 SFDTQIYNKGDI
-378 PSVINQTPVA
+378 PSVINQTQTPAA
-388 EPAYESPARNLDNAS
+388 EPASEVPARNLDNAS
-403 KEEHMNLIDKKVA
+403 KEELMNLIDKKVA
-416 EAMDAVMNGRMPASG
+416 EAMDAVINGRIPASG
-431 AIGGGQ
+431 TIGGGQ

-507 FSDFEAAARDDILR
+507 FSDFEAAARDDILK

-534 DADEEYRE
+534 NAEEEYRE
-542 YLNKVHAEEEAKR
+542 YLNKVHAEEEAKK
-555 AEEEAAAREAAI
+555 AEEE
-567 ETGAAVAVNTAVAAV
+567 
-582 TATAG
+582 
-587 DKSAVEPDTAI
+587 SASKT
-598 KESEEAKPEAELKKL
+598 ESEEAKLEAELKKL
-613 ESGNK
+613 ESKPENEAKATELK
-618 SEAETV
+618 S
-624 VEEKAVSEI
+624 EKAVEENNISEP
-633 AAEKTVTES
+633 TES
-642 EASEADSTDSEVKT
+642 KT
-656 SQAADDE
+656 ADDE

-675 EFAAGSA
+675 EFTSEPI
-682 VNKNTDNATE
+682 VSKNKNTDTATE
-692 ATSDKSIEAKAEP
+692 EESDKSIETEAEA
-705 DEKVASDDDKRD
+705 DTVGASSDDDKTD
-717 ASAEARDEED
+717 SQDVSRDEED

-780 VSLAKNVIQY
+780 LSLAKNVIQY

-813 DVAATIE
+813 DVAATVE
-820 RMQNGGLIVERASGM
+820 RMQNGGLIVEKASGM
-835 EPETVEELIKSLNQE
+835 DAETVEELVKTLNQE

-863 ELRKLFKDNEKL
+863 ELRKLLKDNEKL

-949 SPKHIVD
+949 SPKHVLD

-966 DMIILKERDFSI
+966 DMIILKERDFNI

>member
-282 DYTNETVDQPIVEE
+282 DYINETVDQPIVEE

-350 EADIPAEAV
+350 ETDIPDEAV

-378 PSVINQTPVA
+378 PSVINQTQTPAA
-388 EPAYESPARNLDNAS
+388 EPASEVPARNLDNAS
-403 KEEHMNLIDKKVA
+403 KEELMNLIDKKVA
-416 EAMDAVMNGRMPASG
+416 EAMDAVINGRIPASG
-431 AIGGGQ
+431 TIGGGQ

-507 FSDFEAAARDDILR
+507 FSDFEAAARDDILK

-534 DADEEYRE
+534 NAEEEYRE
-542 YLNKVHAEEEAKR
+542 YLNKVHAEEEAKK
-555 AEEEAAAREAAI
+555 AEEE
-567 ETGAAVAVNTAVAAV
+567 
-582 TATAG
+582 
-587 DKSAVEPDTAI
+587 SASKT
-598 KESEEAKPEAELKKL
+598 ESEEAKLEAELKKL
-613 ESGNK
+613 ESKPENEAKATELK
-618 SEAETV
+618 S
-624 VEEKAVSEI
+624 EKAVEENNISEP
-633 AAEKTVTES
+633 TES
-642 EASEADSTDSEVKT
+642 KT
-656 SQAADDE
+656 ADDE

-675 EFAAGSA
+675 EFASEPI
-682 VNKNTDNATE
+682 VSKNKNTDTATE
-692 ATSDKSIEAKAEP
+692 EESDKSIETKAEA
-705 DEKVASDDDKRD
+705 DSVGASSDDDKTD
-717 ASAEARDEED
+717 SQDVSRDEED

-780 VSLAKNVIQY
+780 LSLAKNVIQY

-813 DVAATIE
+813 DVAATVE
-820 RMQNGGLIVERASGM
+820 RMQNGGLIVEKASGM
-835 EPETVEELIKSLNQE
+835 DAETVEELVKTLNQE

-863 ELRKLFKDNEKL
+863 ELRKLLKDNEKL

-949 SPKHIVD
+949 SPKHVLD

-966 DMIILKERDFSI
+966 DMIILKERDFNI

>member
-275 AQVFDNT
+275 AQVYDNT
-282 DYTNETVDQPIVEE
+282 DYINETVDQPIVEE

-350 EADIPAEAV
+350 EADIPDEAV

-366 SFDTQVYNKGDI
+366 SFDTQIYNKGDI
-378 PSVINQTPVA
+378 PSVINQTQTPAA
-388 EPAYESPARNLDNAS
+388 EPASEVPARNLDNAS
-403 KEEHMNLIDKKVA
+403 KEELMNLIDKKVA
-416 EAMDAVMNGRMPASG
+416 EAMDAVINGRIPASG
-431 AIGGGQ
+431 TIGGGQ

-483 SKKEKAQRTEEEL
+483 SKKEKAQKTEEEL

-507 FSDFEAAARDDILR
+507 FSDFEAAARDDILK

-534 DADEEYRE
+534 NAEEEYRE
-542 YLNKVHAEEEAKR
+542 YLNKVHAEEEAKK
-555 AEEEAAAREAAI
+555 AEEE
-567 ETGAAVAVNTAVAAV
+567 
-582 TATAG
+582 
-587 DKSAVEPDTAI
+587 SASKT
-598 KESEEAKPEAELKKL
+598 ESEEAKLEAELKKL
-613 ESGNK
+613 ESKPENEAKATELK
-618 SEAETV
+618 S
-624 VEEKAVSEI
+624 EKAVDETDISEP
-633 AAEKTVTES
+633 TES
-642 EASEADSTDSEVKT
+642 KT
-656 SQAADDE
+656 ADDE

-675 EFAAGSA
+675 EFASEPI
-682 VNKNTDNATE
+682 VSKNKNTDTATE
-692 ATSDKSIEAKAEP
+692 EESDKSIETEAEA
-705 DEKVASDDDKRD
+705 DTVGASSDDDKTD
-717 ASAEARDEED
+717 SQDVSRDEED

-780 VSLAKNVIQY
+780 LSLAKNVIQY

-813 DVAATIE
+813 DVAATVE
-820 RMQNGGLIVERASGM
+820 RMQNGGLIVEKASGM
-835 EPETVEELIKSLNQE
+835 DAETVEELVKTLNQE

-863 ELRKLFKDNEKL
+863 ELRKLLKDNEKL

-949 SPKHIVD
+949 SPKHVLD

-966 DMIILKERDFSI
+966 DMIILKERDFNI

>member
-282 DYTNETVDQPIVEE
+282 DYINETVDQPIVEE

-350 EADIPAEAV
+350 EADIPDETV

-378 PSVINQTPVA
+378 PSVINQTQTPAA
-388 EPAYESPARNLDNAS
+388 EPASEVPARNLDNAS
-403 KEEHMNLIDKKVA
+403 KEELMNLIDKKVA
-416 EAMDAVMNGRMPASG
+416 EAMDAVINGRIPASG
-431 AIGGGQ
+431 TIGGGQ

-507 FSDFEAAARDDILR
+507 FSDFEAAARDDILK

-534 DADEEYRE
+534 NAEEEYRE
-542 YLNKVHAEEEAKR
+542 YLNKVHAEEEAKK
-555 AEEEAAAREAAI
+555 AEEE
-567 ETGAAVAVNTAVAAV
+567 
-582 TATAG
+582 
-587 DKSAVEPDTAI
+587 SASKT
-598 KESEEAKPEAELKKL
+598 ESEEAKLEAELKKL
-613 ESGNK
+613 ESKPENEAKATELK
-618 SEAETV
+618 S
-624 VEEKAVSEI
+624 EKAVEENNISEP
-633 AAEKTVTES
+633 TES
-642 EASEADSTDSEVKT
+642 KT
-656 SQAADDE
+656 ADDE

-675 EFAAGSA
+675 EFASEPI
-682 VNKNTDNATE
+682 VSKNKNTDTATE
-692 ATSDKSIEAKAEP
+692 EESDKSIETKAEA
-705 DEKVASDDDKRD
+705 DTVGASSDDDKTD
-717 ASAEARDEED
+717 SQDVSRDEED

-780 VSLAKNVIQY
+780 LSLAKNVIQY

-813 DVAATIE
+813 DVAATVE
-820 RMQNGGLIVERASGM
+820 RMQNGGLIVEKASGM
-835 EPETVEELIKSLNQE
+835 DAETVEELVKTLNQE

-863 ELRKLFKDNEKL
+863 ELRKLLKDNEKL

-949 SPKHIVD
+949 SPKHVLD

-966 DMIILKERDFSI
+966 DMIILKERDFNI

>member
-366 SFDTQVYNKGDI
+366 SFDTQIYNKGDI
-378 PSVINQTPVA
+378 PSVINQTQTPAA
-388 EPAYESPARNLDNAS
+388 EPASEVPARNLDNAS
-403 KEEHMNLIDKKVA
+403 KEELMNLIDKKVA
-416 EAMDAVMNGRMPASG
+416 EAMDAVINGRIPASG
-431 AIGGGQ
+431 TIGGGQ

-507 FSDFEAAARDDILR
+507 FSDFEAAARDDILK

-534 DADEEYRE
+534 NAEEEYRE
-542 YLNKVHAEEEAKR
+542 YLNKVHAEEEAKK
-555 AEEEAAAREAAI
+555 AEEE
-567 ETGAAVAVNTAVAAV
+567 
-582 TATAG
+582 
-587 DKSAVEPDTAI
+587 SASKT
-598 KESEEAKPEAELKKL
+598 ESEEAKLEAELKKL
-613 ESGNK
+613 ESKPENEVKAAELK
-618 SEAETV
+618 S
-624 VEEKAVSEI
+624 EKAVEENNISEP
-633 AAEKTVTES
+633 TES
-642 EASEADSTDSEVKT
+642 KT
-656 SQAADDE
+656 ADDE

-675 EFAAGSA
+675 EFASEPI
-682 VNKNTDNATE
+682 VSKNKNTDTATE
-692 ATSDKSIEAKAEP
+692 EESDKSIETEAEA
-705 DEKVASDDDKRD
+705 DTVGASSDDDKTD
-717 ASAEARDEED
+717 SQDVSRDEED

-780 VSLAKNVIQY
+780 LSLAKNVIQY

-813 DVAATIE
+813 DVAATVE
-820 RMQNGGLIVERASGM
+820 RMQNGGLIVEKASGM
-835 EPETVEELIKSLNQE
+835 DAETVEELVKTLNQE

-863 ELRKLFKDNEKL
+863 ELRKLLKDNEKL

-949 SPKHIVD
+949 SPKHVLD

-966 DMIILKERDFSI
+966 DMIILKERDFNI

>member
-282 DYTNETVDQPIVEE
+282 DYINETVDQPIVEE

-366 SFDTQVYNKGDI
+366 SFDTQIYNKGDI
-378 PSVINQTPVA
+378 PSVINQTQTPAA
-388 EPAYESPARNLDNAS
+388 EPASEVPARNLDNAS
-403 KEEHMNLIDKKVA
+403 KEELMNLIDKKVA
-416 EAMDAVMNGRMPASG
+416 EAMDAVINGRIPASG
-431 AIGGGQ
+431 TIGGGQ

-507 FSDFEAAARDDILR
+507 FSDFEAAARDDILK

-534 DADEEYRE
+534 NAEEEYRE
-542 YLNKVHAEEEAKR
+542 YLNKVHAEEEAKK
-555 AEEEAAAREAAI
+555 AEEE
-567 ETGAAVAVNTAVAAV
+567 
-582 TATAG
+582 
-587 DKSAVEPDTAI
+587 SASKT
-598 KESEEAKPEAELKKL
+598 ESEEAKLEAELKKL
-613 ESGNK
+613 ESKPENEAKATELK
-618 SEAETV
+618 S
-624 VEEKAVSEI
+624 EKAVDETDISEP
-633 AAEKTVTES
+633 TES
-642 EASEADSTDSEVKT
+642 KT
-656 SQAADDE
+656 ADDE

-675 EFAAGSA
+675 EFASEPI
-682 VNKNTDNATE
+682 VSKNKNTDTATE
-692 ATSDKSIEAKAEP
+692 EESDKSIETEAEA
-705 DEKVASDDDKRD
+705 DSVGASSDDDKTD
-717 ASAEARDEED
+717 SQDVSRDEED

-780 VSLAKNVIQY
+780 LSLAKNVIQY

-813 DVAATIE
+813 DVAATVE
-820 RMQNGGLIVERASGM
+820 RMQNGGLIVEKASGM
-835 EPETVEELIKSLNQE
+835 DAETVEELVKTLNQE

-863 ELRKLFKDNEKL
+863 ELRKLLKDNEKL

-949 SPKHIVD
+949 SPKHVLD

-966 DMIILKERDFSI
+966 DMIILKERDFNI